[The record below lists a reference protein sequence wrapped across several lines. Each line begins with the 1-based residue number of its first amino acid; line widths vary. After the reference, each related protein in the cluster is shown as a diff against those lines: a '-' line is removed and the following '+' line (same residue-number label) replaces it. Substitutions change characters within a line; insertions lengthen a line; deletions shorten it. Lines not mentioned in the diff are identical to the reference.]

1 LDRQPAVLQI
11 LRKPPQQV
19 ERCELCSA
27 GLDDTHGHL
36 VNIVTRQILCACRP
50 CYLLF
55 AHEGAGGYRFRA
67 VPAGYQLLPEFDA
80 ARDGWDALGIPV
92 NLAFAFK
99 NSVTGR
105 VTAFYPSPAGAMES
119 DVPIDSW
126 SSLVAAVPALGQ
138 LLPDVQALVVAN
150 RTALVA
156 PIDACYEL
164 VGRIR
169 RGWRGM
175 QGGDAVEHEVA
186 AFLGRA
192 ASC

>member
-1 LDRQPAVLQI
+1 MDRQPAVLQI

-27 GLDDTHGHL
+27 GLDDDHGHL
-36 VNIVTRQILCACRP
+36 VNIVSRTILCACRP

-67 VPAGYQLLPEFDA
+67 VPSGYQLLPEFDA
-80 ARDGWDALGIPV
+80 AREGWDALGIPV

-119 DVPIDSW
+119 EVAVESW
-126 SSLVAAVPALGQ
+126 TSLVAAVPALAQ

-169 RGWRGM
+169 RAWRGM
-175 QGGDAVEHEVA
+175 QGGEAVEREVA
-186 AFLGRA
+186 GFLERA
-192 ASC
+192 AAC